1 MSKKKFQ
8 NDCSAVKMSIL
19 QLNKVH
25 ICKSVP
31 CDIIDQTWLKMKK
44 KLGGNQN
51 STKNNF
57 SFSNF
62 FFIKVNFLLKN
73 CNDIYVCFTKCHIDR
88 SEVRQEKSTST
99 VAQKF

>member
-31 CDIIDQTWLKMKK
+31 CDIIDQTWLKVKK
-44 KLGGNQN
+44 NWEEIKILQ
-51 STKNNF
+51 KIIF
-57 SFSNF
+57 LFLPC
-62 FFIKVNFLLKN
+62 FIKVNFLLKN

>member
-1 MSKKKFQ
+1 
-8 NDCSAVKMSIL
+8 MSIL

-31 CDIIDQTWLKMKK
+31 CDIIDQTWLKTKK
-44 KLGGNQN
+44 SGGNQN
-51 STKNNF
+51 STKIIF
-57 SFSNF
+57 LVLPL

-88 SEVRQEKSTST
+88 TEVRQEKSTST